1 MDNNEL
7 LDKLS
12 ISMINNGYAITTRE
26 SYIRHVMNFIK
37 LHVNI
42 KDTSNDDLKIYIDKV
57 ADSGVSSSNLNQIKN
72 ALAYLMVKVLGKDCT
87 LDKMRFK
94 KDKVVRS
101 YLNDDDIANL
111 FSNLK
116 GRNLILSKFIYGT
129 GMHLMEV
136 LRLRVCDIHFLSME
150 IMVRRLDGTIERVVP
165 LPGFIVH
172 DLIVLKEGVKDT
184 LRENSVPLSHIGD
197 QYIFGSKKITSN
209 PVQLDQPPVSTIQ
222 KALYL
227 AKRRSGIKGK
237 VGCTVLRYSF
247 GLSCAKNHVP
257 LSILHQIM
265 GHGSISDTQVYY
277 DEVNRSF
284 DFQSPLDRMRS
295 PAS

>member
-1 MDNNEL
+1 MYNNEL

-12 ISMINNGYAITTRE
+12 VSMIDNGYAITTRE
-26 SYIRHVMNFIK
+26 SYTRHVMNLIE
-37 LHVNI
+37 LMPSI
-42 KDTSNDDLKIYIDKV
+42 QDASSDDLKIYINKV
-57 ADSGVSSSNLNQIKN
+57 AESGVSSSNLNQIKN
-72 ALAYLMVKVLGKDCT
+72 AVAYLMVKVLGKDCT

-101 YLNDDDIANL
+101 YLTEADIVNL

-150 IMVRRLDGTIERVVP
+150 IMVRRLDGTIERVIP
-165 LPGFIVH
+165 LPEFIVH
-172 DLIVLKEGVKDT
+172 DLIVLKEDIKAT
-184 LRENSVPLSHIGD
+184 LRENSIPLSHLGD

-209 PVQLDQPPVSTIQ
+209 PVQLDQSPVSTIQ
-222 KALYL
+222 KALSL
-227 AKRRSGIKGK
+227 AKRESGIKGK

-284 DFQSPLDRMRS
+284 DFQSPLDRIKET
-295 PAS
+295 